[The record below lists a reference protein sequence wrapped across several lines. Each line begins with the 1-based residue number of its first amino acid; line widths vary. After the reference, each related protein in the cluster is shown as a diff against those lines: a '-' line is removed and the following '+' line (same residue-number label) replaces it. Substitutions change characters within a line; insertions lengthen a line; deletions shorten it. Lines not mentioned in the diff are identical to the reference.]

1 MKKIYITTLV
11 LLLVSLTLTGSLFA
25 QADEKEKETSGYE
38 FTDVK
43 IIPHTSVKDQNRS
56 GTCWS
61 YAGTSFVEAE
71 IMRID
76 DRELDLSEMYSV
88 RNAYEKRADSYVRL
102 HGAFNFGPGGE
113 PHQVME
119 TIAERGM
126 MSDEAYSGNTIGEE
140 LPVHGEMDILLDAF
154 VEAVVK
160 NKNRKLTPVWFEA
173 YNGILDAYLGEI
185 PEEFDYEGKYYTP
198 IEFSEQF
205 VDLDV
210 EDYVEITSYTH
221 ADYYKPFL
229 LKIPDNWDYE
239 LYFNV
244 PIGDLL
250 PILDNALENGYT
262 VAWAADVSDKGF
274 NHKKGMALVPEKEWA
289 EMKSGERDTVF
300 IVPAKQR
307 TITAEMRQEAYNNY
321 TTTDDH
327 SMHIIGLAND
337 QDGNR
342 WYKVKNSWAEDSN
355 DNDGYF
361 YASKSYMLYK
371 TVAFYLNKK
380 AVPKSISKKLDL

>member
-1 MKKIYITTLV
+1 
-11 LLLVSLTLTGSLFA
+11 
-25 QADEKEKETSGYE
+25 
-38 FTDVK
+38 
-43 IIPHTSVKDQNRS
+43 VKDQNRS

-61 YAGTSFVEAE
+61 FAGTSFIEAE
-71 IMRID
+71 VMRID

-119 TIAERGM
+119 TIADRGM
-126 MSDEAYSGNTIGEE
+126 ITDEAYSGNTIGEA
-140 LPVHGEMDILLDAF
+140 LPVHGEMDNLLKAF
-154 VEAVVK
+154 VNAVVE

-185 PEEFDYEGKYYTP
+185 PLDFEYDGKTYTP
-198 IEFSEQF
+198 ENFAEK
-205 VDLDV
+205 VVGLDPA
-210 EDYVEITSYTH
+210 DYVEITSYTH
-221 ADYYKPFL
+221 TAYYKPFL

-239 LYFNV
+239 LYYNV
-244 PIGDLL
+244 PFDDLL

-262 VAWAADVSDKGF
+262 IAWAADVSDKGF
-274 NHKKGMALVPEKEWA
+274 NHKKGLALVPEKDWTD
-289 EMKSGERDTVF
+289 MKSGERDSVF
-300 IVPAKQR
+300 IVPVKQR

-327 SMHIIGLAND
+327 SMHIIGIAED

-342 WYKVKNSWAEDSN
+342 WYKVKNSWADDSN
-355 DNDGYF
+355 KNGGYF
-361 YASKSYMLYK
+361 YASKSYILYN

-380 AVPKSISKKLDL
+380 AVPKSISKKLEL

>member
-1 MKKIYITTLV
+1 MKRIN
-11 LLLVSLTLTGSLFA
+11 LLTMAWIMTFLIFA
-25 QADEKEKETSGYE
+25 GPTIAQSDEKVSDEAGYS
-38 FTDVK
+38 FTDTK
-43 IIPHTSVKDQNRS
+43 IIPHTPVKDQNRS

-61 YAGTSFVEAE
+61 FAGTSFVESE
-71 IMRID
+71 IMRND

-88 RNAYEKRADSYVRL
+88 RDAYEKRADSYVRL

-126 MSDEAYSGNTIGEE
+126 ISDEAYSGNTIGED
-140 LPVHGEMDILLDAF
+140 LPVHGEMDNLLEAF
-154 VEAVVK
+154 VEAVVE
-160 NKNRKLTPVWFEA
+160 NKNRKLTPVWFQA
-173 YNGILDAYLGEI
+173 YNGILDAYLGKIPEDFKYNGKTYN
-185 PEEFDYEGKYYTP
+185 PEEFAEK
-198 IEFSEQF
+198 F
-205 VDLDV
+205 VDLDP

-221 ADYYKPFL
+221 AENYKPFL

-239 LYFNV
+239 LYYNV

-274 NHKKGMALVPEKEWA
+274 NHKKGMAIVPEKDWVD
-289 EMKSGERDTVF
+289 MKKEERDSYFV
-300 IVPAKQR
+300 VPAEQR

-327 SMHIIGLAND
+327 SMHIIGLAED

-355 DNDGYF
+355 DFGGYF
-361 YASKSYMLYK
+361 YASQSYMLYK

-380 AVPKSISKKLDL
+380 AIPRSISRKLDL

>member
-11 LLLVSLTLTGSLFA
+11 LLLISLTLTGSLFA